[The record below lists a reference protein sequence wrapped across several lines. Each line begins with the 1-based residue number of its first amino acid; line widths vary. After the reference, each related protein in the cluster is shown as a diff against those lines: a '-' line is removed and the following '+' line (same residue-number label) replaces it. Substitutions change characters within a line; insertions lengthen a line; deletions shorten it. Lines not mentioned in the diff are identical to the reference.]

1 MSDFLDIHALA
12 DGELGAEERKA
23 AEERLAGDPAA
34 NAEYQAVLS
43 LKSTLRERLPEVDY
57 ADAWESARDRLSEVE
72 RAKAAERFVGKYAW
86 AMCAS
91 IFAVIVGAGLMNFS
105 KGRTV
110 STGEVARIS
119 AGLPL
124 SRSVPQPQDMGS
136 WIKDV
141 SQGAPVSL
149 DPGHLKVIEYAA
161 GIDEDRYVSIFKCED
176 GFGPVSLIIVKGANE
191 VSGGEP
197 VGEHSQYMAG
207 TVQMA
212 NCLSWS
218 DSGFAFLLIGN
229 RSHEELRRLAE
240 GIRLRR

>member
-1 MSDFLDIHALA
+1 
-12 DGELGAEERKA
+12 
-23 AEERLAGDPAA
+23 
-34 NAEYQAVLS
+34 
-43 LKSTLRERLPEVDY
+43 
-57 ADAWESARDRLSEVE
+57 
-72 RAKAAERFVGKYAW
+72 
-86 AMCAS
+86 
-91 IFAVIVGAGLMNFS
+91 MNFS

-124 SRSVPQPQDMGS
+124 SRSVPQPQDMRS

-149 DPGHLKVIEYAA
+149 DPGQLKVVEFAA
-161 GIDEDRYVSIFKCED
+161 GIDEDRYVSVFKCED
-176 GFGPVSLIIVKGANE
+176 NFGPVSLIIVKGANQ

-197 VGEHSQYMAG
+197 IGGHSQYLAG
-207 TVQMA
+207 SVQMT

-229 RSHEELRRLAE
+229 RSYENLRTLAE
-240 GIRLRR
+240 GIRLRP

>member
-12 DGELGAEERKA
+12 DGELSADERHA
-23 AEERLAGDPAA
+23 AERRLASDSAA
-34 NAEYQAVLS
+34 NAEYQAILS
-43 LKSTLRERLPEVDY
+43 LKSTLRDKR
-57 ADAWESARDRLSEVE
+57 ADIDSAEIWESARKRLDGIDRA
-72 RAKAAERFVGKYAW
+72 RAAERFVGKYAW
-86 AMCAS
+86 AMCTG
-91 IFAVIVGAGLMNFS
+91 IFAIIVGAGLMNFS

-124 SRSVPQPQDMGS
+124 SRSIPQPQDMRS

-149 DPGHLKVIEYAA
+149 DPGQLQVMEYAA
-161 GIDEDRYVSIFKCED
+161 GIDEDRYVSVFKCKD
-176 GFGPVSLIIVKGANE
+176 NFGPISLIIVKGANQ

-197 VGEHSQYMAG
+197 IGGHSQYMAG
-207 TVQMA
+207 SVQMT

-229 RSHEELRRLAE
+229 RSYEELRTLAE